1 MSKILIDEAKVK
13 LVLEAL
19 ESLSMND
26 YSGYEI
32 SKHETYKID
41 NAITAI
47 REALAE
53 QSAQQEAVAYW
64 IPKAEQFCIADPSGR
79 PFAKAWE
86 PLHAS
91 PPQRTWVG
99 LTADDLKEPK
109 NGEQWRVEWWN
120 ESCRMML
127 PADMKLDRSVVWKNG
142 TVQFTIKK
150 SAHGIKGEA

>member
-1 MSKILIDEAKVK
+1 MNTQPEAMKLALKKIAD
-13 LVLEAL
+13 AL
-19 ESLSMND
+19 PAYIGGVASREYLAT
-26 YSGYEI
+26 I
-32 SKHETYKID
+32 H
-41 NAITAI
+41 
-47 REALAE
+47 EALAE
-53 QSAQQEAVAYW
+53 QQAQPQQEPVAYW

-150 SAHGIKGEA
+150 SAHGIKENT